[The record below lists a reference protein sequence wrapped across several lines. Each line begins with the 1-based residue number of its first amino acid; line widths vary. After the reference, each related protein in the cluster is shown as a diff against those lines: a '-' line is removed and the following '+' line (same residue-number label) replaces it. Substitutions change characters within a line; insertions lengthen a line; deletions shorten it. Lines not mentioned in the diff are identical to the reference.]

1 LRDITARKRSEAR
14 IARLNAELE
23 QRVGRRT
30 AQLEASNRD
39 LQEFAHSVAHDLRQP
54 FIAIGGFSGLLE
66 RRVTD
71 DRARH
76 YINRIKAGVRQ
87 AGELTEALLALANLS
102 RVQLRVQAVDLS
114 AVAHSVMDALQQEEP
129 ARARS
134 ICIQEGLLVQADA
147 MLLRLVMQELLGNA
161 WKFTS
166 RQKHTEISFGL
177 QPAPAAGTEAVYVV
191 SDNGEGFD
199 MAHVDKLFRSFQR
212 LHAPQD
218 FPGAGVGLA
227 NIQRIIARHGGQIWA
242 ESARGEGARFF
253 FTLGSPGA

>member
-1 LRDITARKRSEAR
+1 MRPSGCWNGCGVSMRGNGGDLGMQLSIVVPVLNEA
-14 IARLNAELE
+14 
-23 QRVGRRT
+23 
-30 AQLEASNRD
+30 
-39 LQEFAHSVAHDLRQP
+39 
-54 FIAIGGFSGLLE
+54 
-66 RRVTD
+66 
-71 DRARH
+71 
-76 YINRIKAGVRQ
+76 AG
-87 AGELTEALLALANLS
+87 
-102 RVQLRVQAVDLS
+102 
-114 AVAHSVMDALQQEEP
+114 
-129 ARARS
+129 
-134 ICIQEGLLVQADA
+134 IDA

-166 RQKHTEISFGL
+166 RQAHTEISFGL
-177 QPAPAAGTEAVYVV
+177 QPAPATGTEAVYVV

-242 ESARGEGARFF
+242 ESARGAGARFF